1 MYARNITRIAAD
13 AGSRGQSMITR
24 EVCASAAII
33 VYTSQLVMIYHVDK
47 FVFSQDRKII
57 NACTTSYAS

>member
-1 MYARNITRIAAD
+1 
-13 AGSRGQSMITR
+13 MITR

-33 VYTSQLVMIYHVDK
+33 VYTSHLVMIYYVYK
-47 FVFSQDRKII
+47 FVFSQDYTII